1 MKEIKENMKHKEIKQ
16 TLIDG
21 LNSFNALGQWIK
33 NEDLAKDIRIIQNNV
48 KKHLKRGNTN

>member
-1 MKEIKENMKHKEIKQ
+1 MKHKEIKQ

-33 NEDLAKDIRIIQNNV
+33 NEDLAKEIRLIQNNV